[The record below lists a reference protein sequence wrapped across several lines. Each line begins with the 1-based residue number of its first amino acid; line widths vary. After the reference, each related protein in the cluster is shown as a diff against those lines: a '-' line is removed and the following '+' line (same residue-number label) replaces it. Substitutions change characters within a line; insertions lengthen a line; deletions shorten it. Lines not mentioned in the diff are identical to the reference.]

1 MTKAFRLIP
10 MIAWVGTKVTVAHAV
25 CYRLIIWLVQRD
37 AHKCVQQL
45 DKQHKHNLG
54 LREVVGE

>member
-10 MIAWVGTKVTVAHAV
+10 MIAWVGTKVMVAHAV
-25 CYRLIIWLVQRD
+25 CYRIILWIVQRD

-45 DKQHKHNLG
+45 DK
-54 LREVVGE
+54 